1 MPVFPAPEL
10 PDRERAAALITAATP
25 ASTTAGPM
33 PPNNSRRG
41 QLRLHRLGW
50 SDEWDARYRM
60 ATATGRSPTTS
71 ADRVAD
77 RDLTQSVEESGDR
90 RHRGSPGGI
99 AARVGRVARID
110 ATGCAC
116 LTAAGPVRADLAG
129 PLTPVAG
136 DWALLAGDLLV
147 GLLPRQSAVRC
158 GRDRRDV
165 QGEVVAANA
174 QLVLVVQAFPL
185 VGGVG
190 RTERLLALAAA
201 TGAVPVLVLSQV
213 DRASDP
219 DEVAA
224 TLADLAIHAQ
234 PLGTWP
240 GVEVVAV
247 STVSGHPAGA
257 GLDRLRALLRPE
269 TPLARAEPIGLPRP
283 PVWRPW
289 ASVGQTAAVVG
300 PPGSGK
306 SSLVDA
312 LSGTRSVPSKT
323 GSILVPL
330 PGGGAVIDTL
340 ARGAGR
346 GRESPGDW
354 LADRYA
360 TRLRVERRADWRA
373 AAAASSLG
381 RRRARPAAGNA

>member
-1 MPVFPAPEL
+1 M
-10 PDRERAAALITAATP
+10 
-25 ASTTAGPM
+25 
-33 PPNNSRRG
+33 
-41 QLRLHRLGW
+41 
-50 SDEWDARYRM
+50 
-60 ATATGRSPTTS
+60 
-71 ADRVAD
+71 
-77 RDLTQSVEESGDR
+77 
-90 RHRGSPGGI
+90 
-99 AARVGRVARID
+99 GRVARID

-136 DWALLAGDLLV
+136 DWALLAGDQLI
-147 GLLPRQSAVRC
+147 GLLPRQSTVVC

-165 QGEVVAANA
+165 HGEVVAANA
-174 QLVLVVQAFPL
+174 ELVFVVQAFPL
-185 VGGVG
+185 LGAVE

-213 DRASDP
+213 DRATDP

-224 TLADLAIHAQ
+224 TLAELAIHAQ

-247 STVSGHPAGA
+247 STAPGHPAGA
-257 GLDRLRALLRPE
+257 GLDRLRALLCPE
-269 TPLARAEPIGLPRP
+269 TPLARAEPARFRRP
-283 PVWRPW
+283 TVGRVRAQAGRVWAR
-289 ASVGQTAAVVG
+289 AGRTAAVVG

-306 SSLVDA
+306 SSLVDK

-346 GRESPGDW
+346 SRESPGDW
-354 LADRYA
+354 LAERYV
-360 TRLRVERRADWRA
+360 TRLRIERRADWRA
-373 AAAASSLG
+373 AAATASSLG

>member
-10 PDRERAAALITAATP
+10 PDQERAAVLITVPTP
-25 ASTTAGPM
+25 ASAVTGPK
-33 PPNNSRRG
+33 PPNSSQRG

-50 SDEWDARYRM
+50 SDEWDARYRI

-77 RDLTQSVEESGDR
+77 RDLTQSVQDSGDH
-90 RHRGSPGGI
+90 RHGGSPGGI
-99 AARVGRVARID
+99 HPVRATRVGRVARID

-116 LTAAGPVRADLAG
+116 LTATGPVRADLAG
-129 PLTPVAG
+129 PLAPVAG

-147 GLLPRQSAVRC
+147 DLLPRNSTVRR
-158 GRDRRDV
+158 GRDRWDV

-174 QLVLVVQAFPL
+174 DLVLIVQAFPL

-201 TGAVPVLVLSQV
+201 TEAVPVLVLSQV
-213 DRASDP
+213 DRVTDP
-219 DEVAA
+219 DDLTAA
-224 TLADLAIHAQ
+224 LADLAIHAQ
-234 PLGTWP
+234 PLGTCP

-247 STVSGHPAGA
+247 STVPGHPGHA

-269 TPLARAEPIGLPRP
+269 TPVGRAEPR
-283 PVWRPW
+283 WRQ
-289 ASVGQTAAVVG
+289 GERTAAVVG
-300 PPGSGK
+300 TPGSGK

-312 LSGTRSVPSKT
+312 LSGTRSVPSST
-323 GSILVPL
+323 GSILVPV

-340 ARGAGR
+340 GRTAGR
-346 GRESPGDW
+346 SRESPGDW

-360 TRLRVERRADWRA
+360 TRLRAQRRADWRA
-373 AAAASSLG
+373 AASAASSLG
-381 RRRARPAAGNA
+381 RRRRRPAAGNA